1 MAAKK
6 KKAVTKKTPAKT
18 TAKKAVKKAA
28 SRKAAVKKAPAKKT
42 AAKKTTAKKKAG
54 KPAAAAFSPVKQALT
69 KSALIARLA
78 EENDLTRA
86 QAAGVFAS
94 LENVLLGS
102 IHPKGVGS
110 FMLPGL
116 MKVTLQKVP
125 ARKAG
130 VMVRNPGTGEMVPAK
145 ARPATVRVKVRAL
158 QKLKSAATS

>member
-1 MAAKK
+1 MAAQK
-6 KKAVTKKTPAKT
+6 KKAVSKKTPAK
-18 TAKKAVKKAA
+18 KALKKAA
-28 SRKAAVKKAPAKKT
+28 PKKAAAKKAPAKK
-42 AAKKTTAKKKAG
+42 KTG
-54 KPAAAAFSPVKQALT
+54 KPAAAVVSPVKQALT

-78 EENDLTRA
+78 EENEITRA

-102 IHPKGVGS
+102 VHPKGVGS